1 MILHRD
7 ERGELIVDRVIYE
20 VGKFSKNPPRW
31 MVNMT
36 NSASRGLAKEPK
48 ELS

>member
-20 VGKFSKNPPRW
+20 DGRLSKNPPRW
-31 MVNMT
+31 MGKYDKLCIAWT
-36 NSASRGLAKEPK
+36 GKEPK